1 MQTKLIAVKKAASHS
16 GNNGLMKRL
25 IPRLARQYG
34 TPLFI
39 INRAWLKENLNRFH
53 KLLPRVQPFYAVKCN
68 PHIEILKVFHKE
80 GIGFDVASQGEME
93 TLLKIGVSPKNLL
106 FANTIKRPGTLKFS
120 AAKGINLTTFDSEYE
135 LDKIAKYAPKAKVMV
150 RIKVPNVGS
159 IVELSVK
166 FGTEP
171 ADAIPFLIKAQRLG
185 LTPVGVSFHV
195 GSQCLKEENYLEA
208 FEMASIIM
216 RDAKLKQLYL
226 DTIDIGGGFPICH
239 FEHEEDYFAKMAPN
253 LNKEINRLFEPSIKV
268 IAEPGRALI
277 GPAGTLVMSVIGKSI
292 RDNKHW
298 YYLDDGLYGSLSG
311 IVYDHC
317 KYQYKVFRNG
327 PKQLST
333 LAGPTCDGF
342 DIISYMEELPE
353 LEVGDFVYVE
363 NIGAYSIATGTTFN
377 NLPLAQVV
385 AVN

>member
-1 MQTKLIAVKKAASHS
+1 MKNIQKLAK
-16 GNNGLMKRL
+16 
-25 IPRLARQYG
+25 QYG

-39 INRAWLKENLNRFH
+39 INRTLLKENIRRFR
-53 KLLPRVQPFYAVKCN
+53 KLLPRVKPFYAVKCN
-68 PHIEILKVFHKE
+68 PNQEILKVFHKE

-93 TLLKIGVSPKNLL
+93 NLLKIGVSAKDLL
-106 FANTIKRPGTLKFS
+106 YANTIKRPRTLQYS
-120 AAKGINLTTFDSEYE
+120 ASKNINLMTFDSEYE
-135 LDKIAKYAPKAKVMV
+135 LDKIAKYSPKAQVMV

-159 IVELSVK
+159 MVELSVK

-171 ADAIPFLIKAQRLG
+171 ADAIPFLLKAKRLG
-185 LTPVGVSFHV
+185 LAPVGISFHV

-208 FEMASIIM
+208 FEMASIIL

-226 DTIDIGGGFPICH
+226 DTVDIGGGFPIQH
-239 FEHEEDYFAKMAPN
+239 FDKEKDYFAKMAPN
-253 LNKEINRLFEPSIKV
+253 LNKEINRLFEPSVKI

-277 GPAGTLVMSVIGKSI
+277 GPACNLVMSVIGKSI

-317 KYQYKVFRNG
+317 KYQYKVFHTG

-363 NIGAYSIATGTTFN
+363 NIGAYSIATATTFN
-377 NLPLAQVV
+377 NLPIAK
-385 AVN
+385 AIAIN